1 MSKVVLFKGAAR
13 FDAANR
19 YVDELAEGLRACG
32 REVVTLHDGEP
43 GFSERLRRELDFRCE
58 FAAGFDGAGSLVE
71 GPDPF
76 IGGRIP
82 RIHLSLEHPAYHWS
96 QFHLADHHWCTA
108 DRSVL
113 PFAERAF
120 GGRRPLH
127 FLPMGATPPEGEP
140 AWGERHGIVFA
151 GGYEDPDAIMARWRR
166 HFTSDLAEL
175 LQLMAAHAVA
185 HPEKPLLAALEEVF
199 AANDFPGGEELLRR
213 YVPSAYVEVDR
224 AVRNYRRLM
233 VLRALDDAGM
243 AVDLFGPGWRA
254 ACFDHHRDHGP
265 LAYNDL
271 LAHYR
276 EAAVVLDIAPHLESG
291 PHERMLT
298 AMAHGACTVA
308 AANPWTDENL
318 ADERELLTYRWDE
331 LERLPEELAW
341 VMGSA
346 VRRESVAGLG
356 RYKVLQ
362 AHTWR
367 HRARELLEWA
377 AAVRD
382 EAA

>member
-243 AVDLFGPGWRA
+243 AVDLFGPGCAPPVSTTTATTVRSPTTTCWPTTARRRW
-254 ACFDHHRDHGP
+254 CSISPPTWSRGP
-265 LAYNDL
+265 MSGCSPPWPTAP
-271 LAHYR
+271 APWPR
-276 EAAVVLDIAPHLESG
+276 PTPGPTRTWPTSGSCSPIAGMSWSG
-291 PHERMLT
+291 
-298 AMAHGACTVA
+298 C
-308 AANPWTDENL
+308 
-318 ADERELLTYRWDE
+318 
-331 LERLPEELAW
+331 
-341 VMGSA
+341 
-346 VRRESVAGLG
+346 RRSWPG
-356 RYKVLQ
+356 
-362 AHTWR
+362 
-367 HRARELLEWA
+367 
-377 AAVRD
+377 
-382 EAA
+382 